1 MRTAHHHISHICADM
16 TGHIQMVLRQAQAIF
31 SNHQALIMF
40 RSIITIVAFI
50 FYFGL
55 SAFPAQADFMNGN
68 FLAGLCAADEEWESG
83 GCVGYIVGV
92 ADSFDHLHMS
102 RTGGGDGGKY
112 CIPDSATRQEIVG
125 LVVKSLNKNPDKL
138 DNLAVH
144 LVSNAFI
151 DAFDCNADLKY
162 SL

>member
-1 MRTAHHHISHICADM
+1 
-16 TGHIQMVLRQAQAIF
+16 
-31 SNHQALIMF
+31 MF

-50 FYFGL
+50 LYFGL
-55 SAFPAQADFMNGN
+55 SALPAQADFMNGN
-68 FLAGLCAADEEWESG
+68 ILAGLCAADEEWESG

-92 ADSFDHLHMS
+92 ADSLDHLHMS
-102 RTGGGDGGKY
+102 RTGGADGGKY
-112 CIPDSATRQEIVG
+112 CIPDSATRQEIVK

-144 LVSNAFI
+144 LVWNAFI

-162 SL
+162 PL